1 METFGPMR
9 PLQADADFA
18 QRRRLALAGL
28 EPDSLDPEMR
38 GPVAGLNRLP
48 HCFTLQCCQGH
59 ILVPDQ
65 GPPAGWERRPVEPLP
80 PRALYQL
87 AYLAL
92 AVRSDRAG
100 GDLLGDLAA
109 LAMGEAEFMQLGCAD
124 WFWRDQGQVNSYVVQ
139 VAPSNR
145 QGLDWFEMDRTEAG
159 AWLRARGRFLAGLAG
174 LAGLAAPAT

>member
-28 EPDSLDPEMR
+28 EPGALDPEMR
-38 GPVAGLNRLP
+38 GPVAGLNRLR
-48 HCFTLQCCQGH
+48 HCFTLQSCQGH
-59 ILVPDQ
+59 ILVPGQ
-65 GPPAGWERRPVEPLP
+65 GPPAGWERRPVEPP
-80 PRALYQL
+80 PARALYQL

-92 AVRSDRAG
+92 VVRNGRAG

-109 LAMGEAEFMQLGCAD
+109 LAAGEAEFMQLGCAD
-124 WFWRDQGQVNSYVVQ
+124 WFWREQGQVNSYVVQ
-139 VAPSNR
+139 VAPRRR
-145 QGLDWFEMDRTEAG
+145 QGLDWFEMDRAEAG

-174 LAGLAAPAT
+174 LAAAEA